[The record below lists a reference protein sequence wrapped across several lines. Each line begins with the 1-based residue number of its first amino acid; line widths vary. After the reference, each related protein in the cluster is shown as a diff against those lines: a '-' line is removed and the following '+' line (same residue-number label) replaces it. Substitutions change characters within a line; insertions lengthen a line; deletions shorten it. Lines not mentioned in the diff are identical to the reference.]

1 MPALP
6 HPLRLPRYRPAGV
19 RRVPPPLAPGAR
31 AVVPA
36 LRPARARVRA
46 LPDLRRLAAGSA
58 DGPLGG
64 VARRGRPAR
73 RARAQIRRAPSYR
86 RRARGRHGG
95 ARAPRPR
102 HGVARPGAARPRA
115 AARPGLQPERAAGPR
130 PGAAVAAPR
139 GAAARPGPGDRDS
152 DGVDTG
158 RAAGECGG
166 SVRRARGGRRR
177 AGAAPE
183 GPAPRLPAAALV
195 RPLILVDDVF
205 TTGATLAAAAGA
217 LERAGARTVLAVTF
231 GRAAIPDF
239 S

>member
-64 VARRGRPAR
+64 VARRGRPVVPLLVRVRETATQTALTPAER
-73 RARAQIRRAPSYR
+73 LAN
-86 RRARGRHGG
+86 
-95 ARAPRPR
+95 
-102 HGVARPGAARPRA
+102 VAEAFAV
-115 AARPGLQPERAAGPR
+115 RAAG
-130 PGAAVAAPR
+130 A
-139 GAAARPGPGDRDS
+139 
-152 DGVDTG
+152 
-158 RAAGECGG
+158 
-166 SVRRARGGRRR
+166 GGRRR